1 MRYFDSAPNME
12 KAQLLLSESLF
23 KPKNRSF
30 FQGCKSSSNPYFCD
44 LQMKTKSLQRAILL
58 ASGICAVLVILVSQS
73 FYQTSS
79 VAFKAKTEKSKD
91 LPTGQAGKKEVMIHA
106 PADVASQG
114 HSVELNEQQPSHV
127 EEELVLSDK
136 KNKIVVYLRKTTLN
150 FFKTLFPVIISPNAP

>member
-1 MRYFDSAPNME
+1 MRQFEMHPLITFRIRKRRYFYCRNPC
-12 KAQLLLSESLF
+12 LSLKSKL
-23 KPKNRSF
+23 
-30 FQGCKSSSNPYFCD
+30 FQGCKSGSNPYFCG

-58 ASGICAVLVILVSQS
+58 ASGICAVLVILISQS

-79 VAFKAKTEKSKD
+79 AVLKSKTEKSKE
-91 LPTGQAGKKEVMIHA
+91 TKEVTIHA

-136 KNKIVVYLRKTTLN
+136 KNQIVVYLRKTTLN
-150 FFKTLFPVIISPNAP
+150 FFKTLFRVIISPNAP